1 MKFSDIP
8 SISILTLFF
17 FPLCVLTG
25 GTSRAS
31 TVPST
36 MSQKTEKTTSD
47 PSGGAL
53 QRPKPTNVRAAWL

>member
-17 FPLCVLTG
+17 PPFGLTG